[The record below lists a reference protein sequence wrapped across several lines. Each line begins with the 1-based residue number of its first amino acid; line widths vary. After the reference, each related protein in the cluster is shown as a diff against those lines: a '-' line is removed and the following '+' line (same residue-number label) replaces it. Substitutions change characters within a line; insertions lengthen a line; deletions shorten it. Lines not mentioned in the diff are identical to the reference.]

1 MRAGKMDRRVT
12 LLKWQETGRD
22 ALNAPI
28 EDWVPAGP
36 PVWAQQRPE
45 RGAERFSAAQIAG
58 AKVMTFHIRFRSDI
72 SIKDRL
78 SYKGQVFEISDV
90 RELGRQVVSEIDCVA
105 VQE

>member
-12 LLKWQETGRD
+12 LLKWQETRRD

-28 EDWVPAGP
+28 EDWVSVAT
-36 PVWAQQRPE
+36 VWAQQRPE
-45 RGAERFSAAQIAG
+45 RGAERFTAAQIAG

-78 SYKGQVFEISDV
+78 SHEGQIFEISDV
-90 RELGRQVVSEIDCVA
+90 RELGRRVVSEIDCVA

>member
-28 EDWVPAGP
+28 EAFVPVAT
-36 PVWAQQRPE
+36 VWAQQRPE
-45 RGAERFSAAQIAG
+45 RGAERFAAAQIAG

>member
-12 LLKWQETGRD
+12 LLKWQEIGRD

-28 EDWVPAGP
+28 EEFVPIAT
-36 PVWAQQRPE
+36 VWAQQRPE
-45 RGAERFSAAQIAG
+45 RGAERFAAAQIAG
-58 AKVMTFHIRFRSDI
+58 ARVMTFHIRYRSDI

-78 SYKGQVFEISDV
+78 SHEGHIFEISDV

>member
-12 LLKWQETGRD
+12 LLKWQQTGRD

-28 EDWVPAGP
+28 EDFVPVAT
-36 PVWAQQRPE
+36 VWAQQRPE